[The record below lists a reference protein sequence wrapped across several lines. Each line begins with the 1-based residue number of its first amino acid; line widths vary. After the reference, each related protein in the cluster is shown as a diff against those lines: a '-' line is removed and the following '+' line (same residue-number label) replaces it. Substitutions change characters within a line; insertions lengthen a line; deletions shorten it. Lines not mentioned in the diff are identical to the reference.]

1 MRIAVGSLLLA
12 FIVCT
17 PAQAQERHADSV
29 DPAVAAQPRSPRPPP
44 RVPFDF
50 RAYAHL
56 DEVWMTASQ
65 SFDAVLGTSSLTAG
79 GVGVDIVDLW
89 RGAFVRAGIS
99 RMGGHG
105 SRVFVVDEDV
115 IASNVAVAVRFRT
128 IELGAGWRYSLPK
141 RQAYTVYGGVDLLRV
156 RYTEVS
162 DFATDEENAP
172 ESFWG
177 TAIFGGLEVQVW
189 KRMVA
194 GGEVQFRSVPD
205 AIGAAGVSADF
216 NETNLGGF
224 VIRGL
229 IGFRK

>member
-1 MRIAVGSLLLA
+1 MRAAFASILLTLV
-12 FIVCT
+12 VCT
-17 PAQAQERHADSV
+17 PAL
-29 DPAVAAQPRSPRPPP
+29 AQPRSPKPPP
-44 RVPFDF
+44 HVPFDF

-79 GVGVDIVDLW
+79 GVGVDVVDLW

-105 SRVFVVDEDV
+105 SRVFLVDGGA
-115 IASNVAVAVRFRT
+115 IPSNVPVAVRMRS
-128 IELGAGWRYSLPK
+128 IELGAGWRVPLPG
-141 RQAYTVYGGVDLLRV
+141 RPAYTVYGGAELLHV
-156 RYTEVS
+156 RYAEVS

-172 ESFWG
+172 EGFWG
-177 TAIFGGLEVQVW
+177 GAVFGGVEIRPW
-189 KRMVA
+189 KRLIV

-229 IGFRK
+229 VGFRK